1 MILKNEIRVI
11 HVMKDGTVRD
21 SIEGVMI
28 TCDQF
33 YRVLDG
39 IMEKRRK
46 AASKGAEVHKDS
58 QERRV
63 CT

>member
-1 MILKNEIRVI
+1 
-11 HVMKDGTVRD
+11 MKDGTVRD

-46 AASKGAEVHKDS
+46 AASKGAEVNKDS

>member
-1 MILKNEIRVI
+1 
-11 HVMKDGTVRD
+11 MKDGTVRD

-33 YRVLDG
+33 YMVLDG

-46 AASKGAEVHKDS
+46 AASKGAEVNKDS